1 MEASGLNKEAVDSY
15 RLLTE
20 SAPQDARGWAHLAWS
35 SANVGPFDTALI
47 AADQLARVIPPT
59 AAAISDYAWI
69 SIAPEQLDERE
80 VLPRIEAFEQFI
92 ANQQDGSARAL
103 GKNCAA
109 MARFKLALSRAD
121 LSGALA
127 IAESQQQRGQNDIAG
142 IMYLRLG
149 DTRAEQAFNEAAPT
163 ARHRLWDWFY
173 WTTMLTP
180 ELRRNSLLLEHEARM
195 GVTDAW
201 RHELCTRITN
211 LPQVS
216 GIDCDPYEHPMVET

>member
-1 MEASGLNKEAVDSY
+1 MPYY
-15 RLLTE
+15 R
-20 SAPQDARGWAHLAWS
+20 
-35 SANVGPFDTALI
+35 
-47 AADQLARVIPPT
+47 T

-149 DTRAEQAFNEAAPT
+149 DTRAEQAFTEAALT
-163 ARHRLWDWFY
+163 ARYRLWDWFY

-180 ELRRNSLLLEHEARM
+180 ELRRNSLLFRHEARM
-195 GVTDAW
+195 GGPMYGAMSYA
-201 RHELCTRITN
+201 HEYRNSHEFQELNVIQTTI
-211 LPQVS
+211 
-216 GIDCDPYEHPMVET
+216 HW